1 VKIVK
6 LGEVV
11 ELFNGSTPLK
21 TNKNYWVNGDVP
33 WFTVDDM
40 RKQGKYITYTEK
52 FITKLG
58 LKESSISLIP
68 ENAVLLCCTASVGA
82 IAINKIRLTTNQQ
95 FNALVVKNPEQLSV
109 EYLYYW
115 FLVNMDTLK
124 SLGRATTIDYVSMS
138 KLRDMGLQ
146 LPSLEKQ
153 TEIVEK
159 LDIAFAEIDLLE
171 ENLGFSDEKTNQ
183 LLQSLLSAAFTSS
196 RDTVDPGNPSANQGF
211 AMNFSVKPLGELCKL
226 TMGRTPPRGNSK
238 YWDSSRK
245 TKNIWISIADMT
257 KSLDGTLIDS
267 KEYLSDEG
275 SKTFPKVKMGT
286 LLLSFKLSIGKL
298 AIAGTDLQTNE
309 AIMAMNELNKDLI
322 LQDYLYYFLFGFDW
336 SEALEGRSKVKG
348 NTLNK
353 KILEELP
360 IKFPSL
366 EKQRE
371 IVEKLDSAFAE
382 IELLK
387 AQIKI
392 EQDYATALRQSLLS
406 NAFTQEDAV
415 A

>member
-21 TNKNYWVNGDVP
+21 TNMNYWVNGDVP

-115 FLVNMDTLK
+115 FLANMDTLK

-153 TEIVEK
+153 IEIVKK
-159 LDIAFAEIDLLE
+159 LDSAFAEIDLLE
-171 ENLGFSDEKTNQ
+171 KNLNSLDSLISQCDFSIIEQILAQNQNQ
-183 LLQSLLSAAFTSS
+183 LANHRRATLGDVSELISRGISPSYLDTATTFVLNQRCIRNGSINLDFARRHNEKVKKVQETKLL
-196 RDTVDPGNPSANQGF
+196 RDGDGLINSTGVGTLGRTALFKKSGNDEYTVDSHVTIVRPKLEALNPDYFGLILKALENVFVSLSTGTSGQTELPRE
-211 AMNFSVKPLGELCKL
+211 SVRETSVTFPINLADQVAFYEYYSSINYALGESIKSVTKRRSLAL
-226 TMGRTPPRGNSK
+226 DLRRSFLSK
-238 YWDSSRK
+238 
-245 TKNIWISIADMT
+245 
-257 KSLDGTLIDS
+257 
-267 KEYLSDEG
+267 
-275 SKTFPKVKMGT
+275 
-286 LLLSFKLSIGKL
+286 
-298 AIAGTDLQTNE
+298 
-309 AIMAMNELNKDLI
+309 
-322 LQDYLYYFLFGFDW
+322 
-336 SEALEGRSKVKG
+336 
-348 NTLNK
+348 
-353 KILEELP
+353 
-360 IKFPSL
+360 
-366 EKQRE
+366 
-371 IVEKLDSAFAE
+371 
-382 IELLK
+382 
-387 AQIKI
+387 
-392 EQDYATALRQSLLS
+392 
-406 NAFTQEDAV
+406 AFTQEEAFV
-415 A
+415 

>member
-1 VKIVK
+1 
-6 LGEVV
+6 
-11 ELFNGSTPLK
+11 
-21 TNKNYWVNGDVP
+21 
-33 WFTVDDM
+33 
-40 RKQGKYITYTEK
+40 
-52 FITKLG
+52 
-58 LKESSISLIP
+58 
-68 ENAVLLCCTASVGA
+68 
-82 IAINKIRLTTNQQ
+82 
-95 FNALVVKNPEQLSV
+95 
-109 EYLYYW
+109 
-115 FLVNMDTLK
+115 
-124 SLGRATTIDYVSMS
+124 
-138 KLRDMGLQ
+138 
-146 LPSLEKQ
+146 
-153 TEIVEK
+153 
-159 LDIAFAEIDLLE
+159 
-171 ENLGFSDEKTNQ
+171 
-183 LLQSLLSAAFTSS
+183 
-196 RDTVDPGNPSANQGF
+196 
-211 AMNFSVKPLGELCKL
+211 
-226 TMGRTPPRGNSK
+226 
-238 YWDSSRK
+238 
-245 TKNIWISIADMT
+245 MT

>member
-1 VKIVK
+1 MKIFK
-6 LGEVV
+6 LGDVCLLSKGKTITRATANEGEVPV
-11 ELFNGSTPLK
+11 IGGGLGPTYFHNIANRKPPVITISASGA
-21 TNKNYWVNGDVP
+21 NAGFVNYWDSP
-33 WFTVDDM
+33 IW
-40 RKQGKYITYTEK
+40 
-52 FITKLG
+52 
-58 LKESSISLIP
+58 
-68 ENAVLLCCTASVGA
+68 AS
-82 IAINKIRLTTNQQ
+82 
-95 FNALVVKNPEQLSV
+95 
-109 EYLYYW
+109 
-115 FLVNMDTLK
+115 DC
-124 SLGRATTIDYVSMS
+124 TTIVEKPESPALIDYIFKYLQSRQEFINTE
-138 KLRDMGLQ
+138 LRRGSAQPHVYPSDIADLELP

-153 TEIVEK
+153 REIVEK

-309 AIMAMNELNKDLI
+309 AIMAMNELNEDLI

-371 IVEKLDSAFAE
+371 IVEKLDSAFSE

-387 AQIKI
+387 ARIKN
-392 EQDYATALRQSLLS
+392 EKDYVVALRQSLLNS
-406 NAFTQEDAV
+406 AFTQEDMV

>member
-1 VKIVK
+1 MKIFK
-6 LGEVV
+6 LGDVCLLSKGKTITRATANEGEVPV
-11 ELFNGSTPLK
+11 IGGGLGPTYFHNIANRKPPVITISASGA
-21 TNKNYWVNGDVP
+21 NAGFVNYWDSP
-33 WFTVDDM
+33 IW
-40 RKQGKYITYTEK
+40 
-52 FITKLG
+52 
-58 LKESSISLIP
+58 
-68 ENAVLLCCTASVGA
+68 AS
-82 IAINKIRLTTNQQ
+82 
-95 FNALVVKNPEQLSV
+95 
-109 EYLYYW
+109 
-115 FLVNMDTLK
+115 DC
-124 SLGRATTIDYVSMS
+124 TTIVEKPESPALIDYIFKYLQSRQEFINTE
-138 KLRDMGLQ
+138 LRRGSAQPHVYPSDIADLELP

-153 TEIVEK
+153 REIVEK

-211 AMNFSVKPLGELCKL
+211 AMNFSVKPLGELSKL

-309 AIMAMNELNKDLI
+309 AIMAMNELNEDLI

-406 NAFTQEDAV
+406 SAFTQEEAV